1 MWWRAATETTASK
14 DSGSRATVEHVTMH
28 PFDAST
34 LVARPRSVEH
44 GAILIEADD
53 VPHARVKEFRSQHPV
68 TTPDIQDSRSTMRE

>member
-1 MWWRAATETTASK
+1 
-14 DSGSRATVEHVTMH
+14 MH